1 MINPIRAV
9 FVGDGSL
16 LVRCAE
22 AFLEAGHEVVCI
34 ASADPAVLSWA
45 QDQGLAFEQV
55 QGLAQVP
62 RFEGADFEVLFSIG
76 WLHRL
81 PPALLARA
89 HRLAL
94 NFHDGPLPRH
104 GGLNAPAWA
113 LLEGCR
119 HHGVTWHEMT
129 PALDAGRIACELTF
143 DLSPDE
149 TAFSLNTHCYEAGF
163 RSFLTL
169 VDLLASNALALRS
182 PAAPPRLHGRHH
194 RPSALAT
201 LDWRRTAA
209 ELAAQCRALDF
220 GPTPNPLACPKLWCA
235 GRLLR
240 VASAQAEA
248 VVDASPVPGCV
259 LAQQGDRLWLATVQ
273 GTLRLEGLVALDGG
287 PLPTLVPGEVLAP
300 LSVGQLQRLADARPA
315 MARGEAAWR
324 SRLLALAAEPL
335 AELPHPRRDMTG
347 APEACGP
354 GACEADGA
362 SDFEVS
368 LPVDPVTC
376 AIPGH
381 VLLAG
386 CAAWLAAVSGES
398 RAALAWRDPFLA
410 QAAEGLAPHVTD
422 WWPLLLGVG
431 RHTDAADLREAAAE
445 CLFLARADGPMT
457 ADLRLRL
464 GRPGPEALTLGVCIG
479 PWPDGVGHDAP
490 SVCLMVP
497 ALADALPHGRAMS
510 SAEALP
516 SADALSPDPSDL
528 AWAARLRA
536 TPRDHGAQTPGPWR
550 LRFDAG
556 KWEVPVAAEIAA
568 QLAAWLPR
576 FARHIGAVGALSLL
590 PPSDLDRIAELHDS
604 AQSVDLRGGLWTAV
618 GRGLARHPG
627 ASALEWVGGPGDQ
640 VQRLSRA
647 ELVRQVTSLARLLRA
662 RGVVRGEV
670 VGVCLP
676 RGPQL
681 LVSVLAVLACGG
693 AYLPL
698 DPDYPA
704 DRLRLMCHDAGLQ
717 RVIGGPE
724 AAALLGVSGEAV
736 ISPVASG
743 LGEVGVPE
751 RGFAAIPARAGED
764 DDDEGDEAE
773 EGEGEDQDEPAVPS
787 DDDGMEVDVDEDGYG
802 YGEVALPDDLAYLIY
817 TSGSTGLP
825 KGVRITQGSVLNF
838 FAGMDAVLAQA
849 PQSSITA
856 PIATKHT
863 VVGNPAART
872 TPQPDRHVAGRWL
885 AVTSLS
891 FDISVLELLW
901 TLARGFTVVLHG
913 VVPATALG
921 AAGGAASGAAFDP
934 ALKTAAAGHPGEPAA
949 TTARMTGRAPQWSLF
964 HFASQ
969 RECAANEDAGAAY
982 RLLIDAA
989 CFADTHGFA
998 AVWTPERHFHGFGGP
1013 FPNPALL
1020 SAALAMVTRHVQLR
1034 AGSCVLPLHHPLTV
1048 AEDWAL
1054 VDRLSGGRV
1063 GVSFAAGWQPQDFV
1077 LAPAAWAGR
1086 RQQMF
1091 EGIDAVRRLWRGEA
1105 LTWPGPEGQTVTV
1118 RTLPRPVQAQL
1129 PVWVTVAGNP
1139 QTFAEAGR
1147 AGCHVLTHLLGQS
1160 VQELADKVAVY
1171 RAAWDAAGHSGRG
1184 QVALMLHTF
1193 VGEDEDEVREMARGP
1208 LKAYLREA
1216 MDLIR
1221 RADWRFPTFATPT
1234 GGASPA
1240 TPAGQALPAGQTV
1253 GLAGLVGPSGGLS
1266 EFAVCPPTQAETEAL
1281 LDHAFERYWRS
1292 SALIGTP
1299 ERCMGLVAQL
1309 AEIGVYEIACLID
1322 FGIPGDQ
1329 VLAHLPDLH
1338 RLTVLART
1346 RLEAGAMPVARPTA
1360 HTVHAADTTQA
1371 TQVAFV
1377 AQSAGR
1383 ALSVGAAL
1391 THHRITHLQC
1401 TPSQAA
1407 ILLVDEAGRQGLS
1420 GLSALLVGG
1429 EALPPT
1435 MASALRDQ
1443 VPGLVLNMYGP
1454 TEATVWCSAWA
1465 LPARAASRESGGMP
1479 GDMAEDMAGESSG
1492 SMGISLGR
1500 PLANTELH
1508 LRNAWGQECPA
1519 FVPGELCVSGAC
1531 LAQGYHARPVL
1542 DAERFVADPL
1552 RSGRRLYRSGDQV
1565 RREPDGRLAFLGRL
1579 DHQVKIRGHRIEL
1592 GEIESA
1598 LASMDGV
1605 REAVVVACRDGE
1617 GEAWLQAFVTPRS
1630 GQSPQ
1635 PLDLARALGR
1645 QLPEF
1650 MLPRGIALRDD
1661 LPKTPNGKIDRQAL
1675 VAASRTGEPR
1685 RLTPSTPM
1693 HQLHQPNQAHQ
1704 RHPSRPAPALVAS
1717 TVTLPG
1723 RACLAAT
1730 ASTPQAMEALE
1741 ALEAV
1746 VTQTWRAVLGRQE
1759 VGREINFFDLGGHSL
1774 AVIQVQRR
1782 LRDACGVE
1790 IPVTDMFRLTTISSL
1805 ARHLA
1810 ANSAATAATLA
1821 ASTFSAAQGRAGSRR
1836 ALRNSLPG

>member
-16 LVRCAE
+16 VVRCAE
-22 AFLEAGHEVVCI
+22 AFLEAGHEVGRI
-34 ASADPAVLSWA
+34 ASADPAVLSWV
-45 QDQGLAFEQV
+45 QDQGLSFEQV
-55 QGLAQVP
+55 HLDAQVP
-62 RFEGADFEVLFSIG
+62 RFEGEDFDVLFSIG

-81 PPALLARA
+81 PPTLLARA
-89 HRLAL
+89 RRIAL

-119 HHGVTWHEMT
+119 QHGVTWHEMT
-129 PALDAGRIACELTF
+129 PALDAGRIACELSF

-169 VDLLASNALALRS
+169 VDLLATDALALRV

-194 RPSALAT
+194 RPAALAT

-220 GPTPNPLACPKLWCA
+220 GPTPNPLTCPKLWCA

-240 VASAQAEA
+240 VGSAQADA
-248 VVDASPVPGCV
+248 TVDASLAPGCV
-259 LAQQGDRLWLATVQ
+259 LAQKGDRVWLATAQ

-287 PLPTLVPGEVLAP
+287 PLPALVPGEVLAP
-300 LSVGQLQRLADARPA
+300 LPFGRLQRLAEARPA
-315 MARGEAAWR
+315 LARGEAAWR
-324 SRLLALAAEPL
+324 CRLLALASLPL
-335 AELPHPRRDMTG
+335 AELPHPRRDTAG
-347 APEACGP
+347 APDVADPAG
-354 GACEADGA
+354 CEADSA
-362 SDFEVS
+362 YALEVL

-410 QAAEGLAPHVTD
+410 LAAEGLAPHVAD

-431 RHTDAADLREAAAE
+431 RDTSAADLREVAAE
-445 CLFLARADGPMT
+445 CLSLSRADGPLT

-464 GRPGPEALTLGVCIG
+464 GRTGPEALTLGVCIG
-479 PWPDGVGHDAP
+479 PWPEGAGHDSP

-497 ALADALPHGRAMS
+497 ALADALPAEEALS
-510 SAEALP
+510 STDALP
-516 SADALSPDPSDL
+516 SDQVGDPL
-528 AWAARLRA
+528 AARMSG
-536 TPRDHGAQTPGPWR
+536 TPRAHGAQTPGPWR
-550 LRFDAG
+550 LRVDARR
-556 KWEVPVAAEIAA
+556 WAAPVAAEIAA

-576 FARHIGAVGALSLL
+576 FARHAGAVSDLSLL
-590 PPSDLDRIAELHDS
+590 PPSDLDRIADLHDS
-604 AQSVDLRGGLWTAV
+604 AQPVDLRAGLWAAV
-618 GRGLARHPG
+618 ARGLARHPE
-627 ASALEWVGGPGDQ
+627 ATALEWVSGLDGQ
-640 VQRLSRA
+640 LQRLSRA
-647 ELVRQVTSLARLLRA
+647 ELVEQVNSLARLLRA
-662 RGVVRGEV
+662 RGVARGEV

-681 LVSVLAVLACGG
+681 LVSVLAVLACGA

-698 DPDYPA
+698 DPEYPA
-704 DRLRLMCHDAGLQ
+704 DRLRFMCRDAALQ
-717 RVIGGPE
+717 QVIGGPE
-724 AAALLGVSGEAV
+724 AAALLRVPEEAV
-736 ISPVASG
+736 VSPCAAWPG
-743 LGEVGVPE
+743 VGVVGESRWGPL
-751 RGFAAIPARAGED
+751 RVPVRAGED
-764 DDDEGDEAE
+764 EDDDED
-773 EGEGEDQDEPAVPS
+773 GEDQDEPAVPS
-787 DDDGMEVDVDEDGYG
+787 DDDGTEVDVHDDQEEIEEEE
-802 YGEVALPDDLAYLIY
+802 GEETLPADLAYLIY

-825 KGVRITQGSVLNF
+825 KGVEITQASVLNF
-838 FAGMDAVLAQA
+838 FAGMDAVLAQTPRSCVTDSLVTTQA
-849 PQSSITA
+849 ATARPSPSSM
-856 PIATKHT
+856 P
-863 VVGNPAART
+863 R
-872 TPQPDRHVAGRWL
+872 PDGEVAGRWL

-913 VVPATALG
+913 VRQAAAAG
-921 AAGGAASGAAFDP
+921 AAGLTARGAASGLALQAATTVQ
-934 ALKTAAAGHPGEPAA
+934 AGEPAA
-949 TTARMTGRAPQWSLF
+949 PAALVPGGTPQWSLF
-964 HFASQ
+964 HFASE
-969 RECAANEDAGAAY
+969 REGAATEDAGAAY

-989 CFADTHGFA
+989 RFADTHGFA

-1013 FPNPALL
+1013 FPNPALV
-1020 SAALAMVTRHVQLR
+1020 SAALAMVTRRVHLR

-1105 LTWPGPEGQTVTV
+1105 LAWPGPEGRTVTV
-1118 RTLPRPVQAQL
+1118 RTLPRPVQAEL

-1160 VQELADKVAVY
+1160 VKELADKVAVY
-1171 RAAWDAAGHSGRG
+1171 RAAWDAAGHAGRG

-1193 VGEDEDEVREMARGP
+1193 VGDDEDAVREMARGP

-1221 RADWRFPTFATPT
+1221 RADWRFPTFAAPA
-1234 GGASPA
+1234 GGPSPA
-1240 TPAGQALPAGQTV
+1240 MPEGQAHPLGQPARSFGPMGTV
-1253 GLAGLVGPSGGLS
+1253 SPIGPVGPAAGLAD
-1266 EFAVCPPTQAETEAL
+1266 FAERPPTEEETEAL

-1309 AEIGVYEIACLID
+1309 AAIGVHEIACLID
-1322 FGIPGDQ
+1322 FGIPADQ

-1338 RLTVLART
+1338 RLKGLAQ
-1346 RLEAGAMPVARPTA
+1346 AKPGAAPVPIPKPVSVPVASPG
-1360 HTVHAADTTQA
+1360 VHAEQA
-1371 TQVAFV
+1371 AC
-1377 AQSAGR
+1377 R
-1383 ALSVGAAL
+1383 ALSVGEAL
-1391 THHRITHLQC
+1391 TRHRITHLQC

-1407 ILLVDEAGRQGLS
+1407 ILLADEAGQRGLS
-1420 GLSALLVGG
+1420 RLSALLVGG

-1465 LPARAASRESGGMP
+1465 LPAPAASCESNDMSADMP
-1479 GDMAEDMAGESSG
+1479 GEVSG
-1492 SMGISLGR
+1492 PLVVSLGR
-1500 PLANTELH
+1500 PLTNTGLH

-1531 LAQGYHARPVL
+1531 LAQGYHARL
-1542 DAERFVADPL
+1542 ELSAERFVDDHL
-1552 RSGRRLYRSGDQV
+1552 RPGRRLYRTGDQV
-1565 RREPDGRLAFLGRL
+1565 RREPSGRLAFLGRL
-1579 DHQVKIRGHRIEL
+1579 DHQVKIHGHRIEL
-1592 GEIESA
+1592 GEIEAA
-1598 LASMDGV
+1598 LAALDGV
-1605 REAVVVACRDGE
+1605 REAVVVSCLDGG
-1617 GEAWLQAFVTPRS
+1617 GEAWLQAFVTPQPGR
-1630 GQSPQ
+1630 SPQ
-1635 PLDLARALGR
+1635 PLDMARALGR
-1645 QLPEF
+1645 QLPAF
-1650 MLPRGIALRDD
+1650 MLPRGIALRND

-1685 RLTPSTPM
+1685 RLTPSTPI
-1693 HQLHQPNQAHQ
+1693 HQPHQ
-1704 RHPSRPAPALVAS
+1704 RHPSRPAPALVAGP
-1717 TVTLPG
+1717 VTLPG
-1723 RACLAAT
+1723 RGCFAAS

-1741 ALEAV
+1741 AV
-1746 VTQTWRAVLGRQE
+1746 VAQTWCAVLGRQE
-1759 VGREINFFDLGGHSL
+1759 VGLEINFFDLGGHSL

-1782 LRDACGVE
+1782 LREACGVE
-1790 IPVTDMFRLTTISSL
+1790 IPVIDMFRLTTISAL

-1810 ANSAATAATLA
+1810 ASAAATSAPIAVTTLSVAQNRGLA
-1821 ASTFSAAQGRAGSRR
+1821 RR

>member
-1 MINPIRAV
+1 MGMINPIRAV

-34 ASADPAVLSWA
+34 SSADPAVLSWA
-45 QDQGLAFEQV
+45 QDQGLACEQV

-62 RFEGADFEVLFSIG
+62 RFEGEDFEVLFSIG

-129 PALDAGRIACELTF
+129 PALDAGRIGCELTF

-194 RPSALAT
+194 RPAALAT
-201 LDWRRTAA
+201 LDWRRAAA

-220 GPTPNPLACPKLWCA
+220 GPTPNPLACQKLWCA

-248 VVDASPVPGCV
+248 TVDASPTPGCV
-259 LAQQGDRLWLATVQ
+259 LAQQDDRLWLATGQ
-273 GTLRLEGLVALDGG
+273 GTLRLEGLMALDGG

-315 MARGEAAWR
+315 LARGEAAWR

-347 APEACGP
+347 APDACGP

-368 LPVDPVTC
+368 LPGDPVTC

-386 CAAWLAAVSGES
+386 CAAWLASVSGES

-410 QAAEGLAPHVTD
+410 QAAEGLAPYVTD

-431 RHTDAADLREAAAE
+431 RQTDAADLREAAAE
-445 CLFLARADGPMT
+445 CLSLARADGPMT

-464 GRPGPEALTLGVCIG
+464 GQPGPEALTLGVCIG
-479 PWPDGVGHDAP
+479 PWPEGAGHDAP

-497 ALADALPHGRAMS
+497 ALADALPHVGAMS
-510 SAEALP
+510 SADALP

-528 AWAARLRA
+528 AWADRLRA

-550 LRFDAG
+550 LRFGART
-556 KWEVPVAAEIAA
+556 WAAPVAAEMAA

-576 FARHIGAVGALSLL
+576 FARHVGAVGALSLL

-604 AQSVDLRGGLWTAV
+604 AQPVDLQGGLWTAV
-618 GRGLARHPG
+618 SHGLSRHPE
-627 ASALEWVGGPGDQ
+627 ASALEWLGGPDGQ
-640 VQRLSRA
+640 IQRLSRA
-647 ELVRQVTSLARLLRA
+647 ELVWQVASLARLLRA
-662 RGVVRGEV
+662 RGVARGEV

-698 DPDYPA
+698 DPEYPA
-704 DRLRLMCHDAGLQ
+704 DRLRFMCHDAGLQ
-717 RVIGGPE
+717 RVIGGPG
-724 AAALLGVSGEAV
+724 AAALLGVSGEAL
-736 ISPVASG
+736 ISPQAAWPT
-743 LGEVGVPE
+743 VGVVGEPG
-751 RGFAAIPARAGED
+751 RGPVRAPVRAGED
-764 DDDEGDEAE
+764 DDEEGE
-773 EGEGEDQDEPAVPS
+773 EGEGQDEPAVPS
-787 DDDGMEVDVDEDGYG
+787 DDDGMEVDVDEDGG
-802 YGEVALPDDLAYLIY
+802 GGGEEALPDDLAYLIY

-825 KGVRITQGSVLNF
+825 KGVQITQGSVLNF
-838 FAGMDAVLAQA
+838 FAGMDAVLAQ
-849 PQSSITA
+849 PPRSCVTA
-856 PIATKHT
+856 PLATT
-863 VVGNPAART
+863 DASAGSPAART
-872 TPQPDRHVAGRWL
+872 TPQPHGDVAGRWL

-913 VVPATALG
+913 VVPSAALG
-921 AAGGAASGAAFDP
+921 ADGGAATGAAFGP
-934 ALKTAAAGHPGEPAA
+934 AQQAAAPGQAVEPAA
-949 TTARMTGRAPQWSLF
+949 PPARMPGRAPQWSLF

-969 RECAANEDAGAAY
+969 REGAAAEDAGAAY

-1013 FPNPALL
+1013 FPNPALI

-1105 LTWPGPEGQTVTV
+1105 LAWPGPEGQTVTV
-1118 RTLPRPVQAQL
+1118 RTLPRPVQAEL

-1160 VQELADKVAVY
+1160 VQELAEKVAVY
-1171 RAAWDAAGHSGRG
+1171 RAAWDAAGHPGRG

-1193 VGEDEDEVREMARGP
+1193 VGEDEDAVREMARGP

-1240 TPAGQALPAGQTV
+1240 TPEGQALPAGQTV
-1253 GLAGLVGPSGGLS
+1253 VLAGPVGPAGGLS
-1266 EFAVCPPTQAETEAL
+1266 EFAARPPTQEETEAL

-1309 AEIGVYEIACLID
+1309 AEIGVHEIACLID
-1322 FGIPGDQ
+1322 FGIPTDQ
-1329 VLAHLPDLH
+1329 VLEHLPDLH
-1338 RLTVLART
+1338 RLTELAQAKLGT
-1346 RLEAGAMPVARPTA
+1346 GTGTGTTPVARPTA
-1360 HTVHAADTTQA
+1360 HA
-1371 TQVAFV
+1371 

-1435 MASALRDQ
+1435 MASALCDQ

-1479 GDMAEDMAGESSG
+1479 GGMAGDMAGQASG
-1492 SMGISLGR
+1492 SMEISLGR
-1500 PLANTELH
+1500 PLSNTELH

-1519 FVPGELCVSGAC
+1519 FVPGELCVSGPC
-1531 LAQGYHARPVL
+1531 LAQGYHARPAL
-1542 DAERFVADPL
+1542 DAERFVDDPL
-1552 RSGRRLYRSGDQV
+1552 RPGRRLYRTGDQV

-1605 REAVVVACRDGE
+1605 REAVVVACRDSV
-1617 GEAWLQAFVTPRS
+1617 GEAWLQAFVTPRP

-1685 RLTPSTPM
+1685 RLMPSTPT
-1693 HQLHQPNQAHQ
+1693 HQPHQ

-1723 RACLAAT
+1723 RGCLAAT
-1730 ASTPQAMEALE
+1730 ASTPQALE

-1746 VTQTWRAVLGRQE
+1746 VAQTWRTVLGRQE

-1782 LRDACGVE
+1782 LREACGVE

-1810 ANSAATAATLA
+1810 ANSAATAAPLA
-1821 ASTFSAAQGRAGSRR
+1821 ASTFSVAQDRAMARR
-1836 ALRNSLPG
+1836 FLRNSLSG